1 MYWHLGCMYE
11 FIGTTF
17 TLALCLLIVDMH
29 CGMAVILTLD
39 RCTSLYGKK
48 ISK

>member
-17 TLALCLLIVDMH
+17 TLALCLLISGHALWNGSDPDFGQVYQL
-29 CGMAVILTLD
+29 VLE
-39 RCTSLYGKK
+39 KNK
-48 ISK
+48 